1 MAVPPGPT
9 RPRPLN
15 QPETTGLPAGLTS
28 CLLQVGRTAKEC
40 RLVEP
45 MTGDG
50 SDRRFFR
57 LTFRDTATLVAILP
71 GPGKKGLAEARA
83 ALRIGTH
90 LFQCGVPVP
99 EIMAF
104 DPGSGVLLCEDLGRV
119 LLHEAAAAASPAGQ
133 LELYQQ
139 AIEVLVHMQLTAGQ
153 GFDPNWCWDTVRYD
167 KELML
172 TRESGYFL
180 ETFCRN
186 DLGLKKFPKGLEREF
201 QRLAARSARSPAGFF
216 LHRDF
221 QSRNLM
227 LLDNRIRVIDF
238 QGGRFG
244 PLPYDL
250 ASLLLDPYV
259 ALDGFLQSRLRQ
271 YYLDLLQ
278 ERLDIDR
285 REFQQDYGHLA
296 LQRNLQIIGAFA
308 FLSREKHKKFFR
320 SYLRPAVKSLYEQ
333 LAMTSGADYPCLR
346 QLSAFCLTQLGRPAG

>member
-1 MAVPPGPT
+1 M
-9 RPRPLN
+9 PLE
-15 QPETTGLPAGLTS
+15 QPETPDLPEAVII
-28 CLLQVGRTAKEC
+28 CLLQMGRTAKEC
-40 RLVEP
+40 CVVEP

-57 LTFRDTATLVAILP
+57 LTFRDAATLVAILP
-71 GPGKKGLAEARA
+71 GPGEKGMAEARA

-104 DPGSGVLLCEDLGRV
+104 DPGSGALLCEDLGTV
-119 LLHEAAAAASPAGQ
+119 LLQEAVATASPAEQ
-133 LELYQQ
+133 RNLYQQ
-139 AIEVLVHMQLTAGQ
+139 ALEVLVHMQLTGCQ
-153 GFDPNWCWDTVRYD
+153 GFDPGWCWDTVRYD

-180 ETFCRN
+180 EAFCKN
-186 DLGLKKFPKGLEREF
+186 DLGLKKFPKGLDREF

-227 LLDNRIRVIDF
+227 VLDNRIRVIDF

-271 YYLDLLQ
+271 YYLELL
-278 ERLDIDR
+278 EDRLDIDR
-285 REFQQDYGHLA
+285 REFHRDYGHLA

-320 SYLRPAVKSLYEQ
+320 PYLKPAVKSLHEQ
-333 LAMTSGADYPCLR
+333 LAMTTGADYPCLR